1 MAAATEH
8 RVRSADGTEIACT
21 GVGAGP
27 PLVVVDGAGCWSG
40 FNSQRPLAELL
51 ADSLTVVTYD
61 RRGRGASAA
70 GGRYAIAR
78 EVEDLAAVI
87 ASVGPSAAAYGISSG
102 ALLAMQAVAAG
113 VPVSRLVLFEPPI
126 ADSPGP
132 SPLTG
137 ELAALVAAGRHRD
150 AALRFLTSI
159 GVPAAVVDQLGPAMS
174 ALAAVAPTL
183 VHDCVLSDATTV
195 EVARRVPVPAL
206 VLDSGGS
213 TGELTGWSAAVAAA
227 LPRGE
232 HRSLPGA
239 WHSVADA
246 DVAAAVRAFLLTP

>member
-1 MAAATEH
+1 VATTTGR
-8 RVRSADGTEIACT
+8 RVCSADGTEIDCT
-21 GVGAGP
+21 VVGSGP

-51 ADSLTVVTYD
+51 ADDLTVVTYD
-61 RRGRGASAA
+61 RRGRGASA
-70 GGRYAIAR
+70 GGGPYAIAR

-87 ASVGPSAAAYGISSG
+87 APVGPSAAVYGISSG
-102 ALLAMQAVAAG
+102 ALLAMQAAAAG

-159 GVPAAVVDQLGPAMS
+159 GVPAAVVDQLGPAMA
-174 ALAAVAPTL
+174 ALVSVAPTL
-183 VHDCVLSDATTV
+183 VHDCVLSDATTE

-206 VLDSGGS
+206 VLASGGS
-213 TGELTGWSAAVAAA
+213 TGELAGWAAAVAAA

-232 HRSLPGA
+232 LRRLPGG
-239 WHSVADA
+239 WHAAADS
-246 DVAAAVRAFLLTP
+246 DVAAAVREFLRSP

>member
-1 MAAATEH
+1 MTAATEH
-8 RVRSADGTEIACT
+8 RVRSADGTELACT
-21 GVGAGP
+21 RVGSGP

-40 FNSQRPLAELL
+40 FNSSRPLAELL
-51 ADSLTVVTYD
+51 ADELTVVTYD
-61 RRGRGASAA
+61 RRGRGASVA
-70 GGRYAIAR
+70 GGPYAIAR

-87 ASVGPSAAAYGISSG
+87 ASLGAGAAVYGISSG
-102 ALLAMQAVAAG
+102 ALLALHAAAAG
-113 VPVSRLVLFEPPI
+113 VPVARLVLFEPPI

-137 ELAALVAAGRHRD
+137 ELADLVAAGRHRD

-174 ALAAVAPTL
+174 ALVAVAPTL
-183 VHDCVLSDATTV
+183 VHDCVLSDATTA

-213 TGELTGWSAAVAAA
+213 TGELAGWAAAVAAA

-232 HRSLPGA
+232 HRSLPGE

-246 DVAAAVRAFLLTP
+246 DVAAAVRAFLRSS